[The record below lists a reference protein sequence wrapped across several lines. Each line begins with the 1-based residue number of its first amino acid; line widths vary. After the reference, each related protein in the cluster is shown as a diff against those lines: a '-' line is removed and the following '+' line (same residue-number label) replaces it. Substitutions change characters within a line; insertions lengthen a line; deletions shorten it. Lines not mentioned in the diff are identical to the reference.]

1 MGSATVV
8 KGGLREPQI
17 VSRGRGGGG
26 PASRSPALSDSSPKP
41 GDAPVPPLRD
51 DEPMPEGEEAAPP
64 GTRSMALV
72 RWALVGFM
80 AVAAAAAWVYYA
92 DLAPRTTRTAV
103 QYRCPMHPSVIT
115 GYPSSCPI
123 CGMDLVPVDA
133 SAPARPAGGQ
143 AEPAGHPGS
152 SAAAA
157 GVAGT
162 AQAAPGKYWCP
173 MHPEVHSDDPNDVC
187 EKCGG
192 MKLVPRVAA
201 QAGAQGVPGL
211 IPVNLT
217 LERVQLIGMQTTPV
231 TRQRLAAHI
240 RTVGSVTARENALVV
255 VATRFGGWIENT
267 LVDTGSRVRKG
278 EVLATAYSP
287 EVLTA
292 MASFVTASKWSQEN
306 NPAGAT
312 GAPTSSFERDAR
324 ARLELIGMAREDID
338 QVARTKE
345 PQRSVNIRS
354 PIRGF
359 VAKKSAVNGIY
370 VTPGTELFE
379 IADLSTVWVTADL
392 YEYEAARVRVGQPA
406 TVQVPTW
413 PGESFRSRVQFIYPT
428 FNTGTRTLPVRLELK
443 NADLRLRPGMYAQ
456 VELEVEPVDALVV
469 PAEAVVD
476 TGDLQYVF
484 VVREAG
490 RFEPRRVKL
499 GARTGDRV
507 QLLEGVAEGEMVVT
521 SGNFLVDSESRLRA
535 AIEGF
540 AQPAAQDAR
549 PQGPAPAEPAQG
561 ERAGHGR

>member
-1 MGSATVV
+1 MTQDPGTGESRAAV
-8 KGGLREPQI
+8 EP
-17 VSRGRGGGG
+17 
-26 PASRSPALSDSSPKP
+26 L
-41 GDAPVPPLRD
+41 
-51 DEPMPEGEEAAPP
+51 PEGEEAAPP
-64 GTRSMALV
+64 GTRTMSLV
-72 RWALVGFM
+72 RWALVGLM
-80 AVAAAAAWVYYA
+80 AVAALGAWVYYA
-92 DLAPRTTRTAV
+92 DIVPRTAKAAS

-115 GYPSSCPI
+115 DHGGQCPI
-123 CGMDLVPVDA
+123 CGMDLVPTDAVD
-133 SAPARPAGGQ
+133 PAKP
-143 AEPAGHPGS
+143 
-152 SAAAA
+152 AAA
-157 GVAGT
+157 GHAQGGSHQGGAAAG
-162 AQAAPGKYWCP
+162 QAAPVLQGKYWCP
-173 MHPEVHSDDPNDVC
+173 MHPEVHSDDPRAIC

-192 MKLVPRVAA
+192 MRLVPRGAA
-201 QAGAQGVPGL
+201 PPATTHGVPGL
-211 IPVNLT
+211 VPVDLT
-217 LERVQLIGMQTTPV
+217 PERIQLIGMQTTQV
-231 TRQRLAAHI
+231 SRQRLASRI
-240 RTVGSVTARENALVV
+240 RTVGAVTARENALVV

-278 EVLATAYSP
+278 DVLATAYSP

-292 MASFVTASKWSQEN
+292 MASFVTASKWTQEN
-306 NPAGAT
+306 NPAGAS

-354 PIRGF
+354 PIGGF
-359 VAKKSAVNGIY
+359 VARKSAVNGIY

-413 PGESFRSRVQFIYPT
+413 PGESFKSRVQFIYPT

-443 NADLRLRPGMYAQ
+443 NAELRLRPGMYAQ
-456 VELEVEPVDALVV
+456 VDLEVEPVDALAV

-476 TGDLQYVF
+476 TGDFQYVF
-484 VVREAG
+484 VAREGG
-490 RFEPRRVKL
+490 RFEPRRIKV

-507 QLLEGVAEGEMVVT
+507 QLLEGVAEGETVVT

-540 AQPAAQDAR
+540 AQPGSAAAQ
-549 PQGPAPAEPAQG
+549 PQPPAAPHGGEAGQG
-561 ERAGHGR
+561 K